1 MLLVCAAHIFYVM
14 RDLSIVGSDKLSV
27 MTFFRKHI
35 LAVSSYAQLFNVVS
49 DLQIKGEINL

>member
-14 RDLSIVGSDKLSV
+14 KVLSIVGSDKLSV
-27 MTFFRKHI
+27 MTFFRKYI

-49 DLQIKGEINL
+49 DSQIKGRINL